1 MKPPTTLAIARALRI
16 VLDERSDLFR
26 ARAVLAHD
34 EDGELY
40 NLPEDY
46 REGYANAYTDACQ
59 VLQRDVE
66 ALDEWITRQEGIGK
80 PVLVIDNSPR
90 KRAEEDHGPK
100 AS

>member
-1 MKPPTTLAIARALRI
+1 MKPRMTVTTARTLRT
-16 VLDERSDLFR
+16 VLDECSNLFR

-40 NLPEDY
+40 NLPEDW
-46 REGYANAYTDACQ
+46 REGYAAAYQDACQ

-66 ALDEWITRQEGIGK
+66 ALDEWIERQEGIGK
-80 PVLVIDNSPR
+80 PVLVIDNT
-90 KRAEEDHGPK
+90 KRRSAPEGGPK